1 MIYVF
6 GVGNRNIIYFKV
18 LASVEYGET
27 KLVRARVS
35 FNFSLSNN
43 EIISIREIDEGR

>member
-18 LASVEYGET
+18 LASVEYGEM
-27 KLVRARVS
+27 KLVRARMS
-35 FNFSLSNN
+35 FNLSNN